1 MVFSPRT
8 SLDLSPKNRKM
19 KIATASDLKYAVE
32 TSGNEPYFFTRSTMK
47 FFGDTMA
54 NYGIRQPREIITQSG
69 ETVRAYELVRRRPVK
84 HGLQSSAWFN
94 AETFERVFRADPAPL
109 AALRHHVTGA
119 IERGE
124 AVAITEKTA

>member
-1 MVFSPRT
+1 
-8 SLDLSPKNRKM
+8 M
-19 KIATASDLKYAVE
+19 KIATASDLKFAVE
-32 TSGNEPYFFTRSTMK
+32 NAGHEPYFFTHGTMK
-47 FFGDTMA
+47 FFGDTMK
-54 NYGIRQPREIITQSG
+54 NYGVRQPREIVTQSG

-84 HGLQSSAWFN
+84 HGLQASAWFN

-124 AVAITEKTA
+124 AIAITEKTA